1 MRPVPNKTRQ
11 RTSLGINAQPEPVIL
26 DLFPLNAV
34 LLPGCQLPL
43 HIFEPRY
50 MQLTQD
56 CLERR
61 ACFGIV
67 LITKGSEVADHEAE
81 FCDVGTS
88 CEIVDCKDNPNRTRD
103 IRVVGRQRFKLLEIL
118 ETAPLVRAEVELM
131 PWGKASPGGMADA
144 ERLRA
149 GFERYW
155 KLVLR
160 LKSFYRSPPP
170 LGQDPLQVA
179 LTVAARLQVSASQRQ
194 HLLNAPGIDD
204 LLEACLELLGSCTRD
219 LQNQLSNRR
228 EQHFN

>member
-1 MRPVPNKTRQ
+1 M
-11 RTSLGINAQPEPVIL
+11 IL
-26 DLFPLNAV
+26 DLFPLNTV

-61 ACFGIV
+61 RRFGIV

-88 CEIVDCKDNPNRTRD
+88 CEIVDCKDNANHTRD
-103 IRVVGRQRFKLLEIL
+103 IRVVGRQRFRVLKVLEA
-118 ETAPLVRAEVELM
+118 APLVRAEVESL
-131 PWGKASPGGMADA
+131 PWGKASPGGLADA
-144 ERLRA
+144 ERLRVEFA
-149 GFERYW
+149 RYW

-160 LKSFYRSPPP
+160 LRSFYRSAPP
-170 LGQDPLQVA
+170 LGQDPLQAA
-179 LTVAARLQVSASQRQ
+179 LTVAASLQVSATQRQ

-204 LLEACLELLGSCTRD
+204 LLEACLELLGNCTRD

-228 EQHFN
+228 EQQFN

>member
-1 MRPVPNKTRQ
+1 MDECPNDRSARDAIRVPVT
-11 RTSLGINAQPEPVIL
+11 L
-26 DLFPLNAV
+26 DLFPLNSV

-50 MQLTQD
+50 MQMTQD

-61 ACFGIV
+61 GCFGIV

-81 FCDVGTS
+81 FCEVGTS
-88 CEIVDCKDNPNRTRD
+88 CQIVDSQDNSNRTRD
-103 IRVVGRQRFKLLEIL
+103 IRVVGRQRFRVRKVL
-118 ETAPLVRAEVELM
+118 ETAPLVRAEVEPL
-131 PWGKASPGGMADA
+131 PWGKASPDGMADA
-144 ERLRA
+144 ERLRTGFA
-149 GFERYW
+149 GYW

-160 LKSFYRSPPP
+160 LRSFYRSAPP

-179 LTVAARLQVSASQRQ
+179 LTVAASLQLSATQRQ

-204 LLEACLELLGSCTRD
+204 LLEACLELLGNCTRD

>member
-1 MRPVPNKTRQ
+1 M
-11 RTSLGINAQPEPVIL
+11 IL
-26 DLFPLNAV
+26 DLFPLNTV

-50 MQLTQD
+50 MQMTQD

-61 ACFGIV
+61 RCFGIV

-88 CEIVDCKDNPNRTRD
+88 CEIVDCKDNSNQTRE
-103 IRVVGRQRFKLLEIL
+103 IRVVGRQRFKVLEVL
-118 ETAPLVRAEVELM
+118 ETAPLVKAEVELM
-131 PWGKASPGGMADA
+131 PWGKASPSGMADA

-149 GFERYW
+149 GFARYW

-160 LKSFYRSPPP
+160 LKSFYRSAPP
-170 LGQDPLQVA
+170 LGRDPLQVA
-179 LTVAARLQVSASQRQ
+179 LTVAANLQVPATQRQ

-204 LLEACLELLGSCTRD
+204 LLEACLELLGNCTRE

>member
-1 MRPVPNKTRQ
+1 M
-11 RTSLGINAQPEPVIL
+11 IL
-26 DLFPLNAV
+26 DLFPLNTV

-50 MQLTQD
+50 MQMTQE

-61 ACFGIV
+61 RRFGIV

-88 CEIVDCKDNPNRTRD
+88 CEIVDCKDNPNHTRD
-103 IRVVGRQRFKLLEIL
+103 IRVVGRERFKVHNVLES
-118 ETAPLVRAEVELM
+118 APLVRAEVESL
-131 PWGKASPGGMADA
+131 PWGKASPAGMADA

-149 GFERYW
+149 GFADYW
-155 KLVLR
+155 SLVQR
-160 LKSFYRSPPP
+160 LKSFYRAAPP
-170 LGQDPLQVA
+170 LGRDPLQVA
-179 LTVAARLQVSASQRQ
+179 LTVAAGLQVSTTQRQ

-204 LLEACLELLGSCTRD
+204 LLEACLDLLGNCTRD
-219 LQNQLSNRR
+219 LQNQLNNRR